1 MSRQRFHHYFYLL
14 GIIALVVAMPLS
26 HFLMGLASFLL
37 FLNWVAEWNWSE
49 KRIRLRKN
57 RQGLWLTAFYLV
69 YAIGLVH
76 VTDWSAAGKEMLDK
90 LPFLLSPL
98 VVITTKPLDKRELHF
113 VFVAFILATFIGC
126 CLNFGYAQAHTL
138 DNIRQMSRF
147 IDHIRFSL
155 CVVLSIVFCIHL
167 LLHPFDE
174 KGLFRSLKQPL
185 RLF

>member
-76 VTDWSAAGKEMLDK
+76 VTRQTSISAF
-90 LPFLLSPL
+90 P
-98 VVITTKPLDKRELHF
+98 
-113 VFVAFILATFIGC
+113 IG
-126 CLNFGYAQAHTL
+126 GYNH
-138 DNIRQMSRF
+138 
-147 IDHIRFSL
+147 
-155 CVVLSIVFCIHL
+155 
-167 LLHPFDE
+167 
-174 KGLFRSLKQPL
+174 
-185 RLF
+185 